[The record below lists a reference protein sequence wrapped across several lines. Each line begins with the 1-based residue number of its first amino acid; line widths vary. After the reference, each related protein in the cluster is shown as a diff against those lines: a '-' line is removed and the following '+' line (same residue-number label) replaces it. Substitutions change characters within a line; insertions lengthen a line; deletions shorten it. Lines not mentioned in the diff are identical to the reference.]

1 MIKIRRLRVEIHT
14 KHRILGFDE
23 FFDDHMNIICSE
35 NNTSGKSSIISSIYY
50 ALGLEEII
58 GGRGYNVLSSA
69 FKTKIQNEEV
79 ELDVLESKVYLEIT
93 NGIKDITILRAAKMK
108 DRDCNLMTIFH
119 SKMDKIN
126 DINTKIEDMYVHSQ
140 NSATSKKGFF
150 TFLETFL
157 GMALPSV
164 PGSDDKEKKLYLQ
177 LIFSSML
184 IEQKRGW
191 ADLFS
196 GMPHFGIREP
206 KKRVIEYLLN
216 MDTLLNEKLKHQLK
230 IKENTIIEKWKQL
243 YMDTTEALGEVDLQ
257 LRGVNKNVELLNEPE
272 KSIKIVY
279 NSNGNTFSL
288 DQFIQFKKSEY
299 ENLIRIKPKNINNF
313 QELKLELKNLEE
325 DIINSE
331 DRLKNTRSRLINEN
345 NSIDRLKNSLELIQ
359 TDIVNNQDAKKLRNL
374 GSKEGF
380 NSYKDICPTCNQSIS
395 DTLLVSQNKAE
406 VMSIEDNINHL
417 KSQEK
422 VFEHAIEQK
431 RQIVKKINQDI
442 LEIEKVV
449 SNLYRLAKVTRND
462 IFAIDGAVSESII
475 YKKMELT
482 KVIEHLESINVEN
495 IINNFKILS
504 DEWKLYL
511 SDLGKLPKNKFTEL
525 DEEKLKSLRDHF
537 VSNLKTFG
545 YRSSSDIDKV
555 MISRDTYMPTIEN
568 FDLKFDSSASD
579 HIRRIWAFTVAL
591 AQTSSGLNG
600 NHPGILIFD
609 EPGQHSIVVGD
620 MEAFFDCLKSLAIK
634 NQVIVG
640 ITIKETDTRELII
653 KKIAEGSKGIIIKDR
668 AFNKLV

>member
-35 NNTSGKSSIISSIYY
+35 KNTSGKSSIISSIYY

-69 FKTKIQNEEV
+69 FKTKIESEET

-119 SKMDKIN
+119 SKMEKIN
-126 DINTKIEDMYVHSQ
+126 NIDTRIEDMYVHSQ

-150 TFLETFL
+150 TFLESFL
-157 GMALPSV
+157 NMELPSV
-164 PGSDDKEKKLYLQ
+164 PGTDDKEKKLYLQ

-216 MDTLLNEKLKHQLK
+216 MDTLKNEKLKHQLK
-230 IKENTIIEKWKQL
+230 IKEKTIIEKWKQL
-243 YMDTTEALGEVDLQ
+243 YKETTETLGKMNLQ
-257 LRGVNKNVELLNEPE
+257 LRGVKENVEILNEPE
-272 KSIKIVY
+272 KLINIIY
-279 NSNGNTFSL
+279 NSNGNIYSL
-288 DQFIQFKKSEY
+288 DKFIQLKKVEY
-299 ENLIRIKPKNINNF
+299 DDLIKIKPKNINNF
-313 QELKLELKNLEE
+313 QELKAELKKVEE
-325 DIINSE
+325 DIINYE
-331 DRLKNTRSRLINEN
+331 EKLKDTRSHLNNEN
-345 NSIDRLKNSLELIQ
+345 ISIERLKNSLELIQ
-359 TDIVNNQDAKKLRNL
+359 TDIINNQDAKKLRNL

-380 NSYKDICPTCNQSIS
+380 NSFKDICPTCNQPIS
-395 DTLLVSQNKAE
+395 DTLLVSQNKTD
-406 VMSIEDNINHL
+406 VMSIEDNIKHL

-431 RQIVKKINQDI
+431 RQIVKKLNKDI
-442 LEIEKVV
+442 SEIEKVV
-449 SNLYRLAKVTRND
+449 TNLYRLAKVTRND
-462 IFAIDGAVSESII
+462 IFAIDGAVSERVI
-475 YKKMELT
+475 YKKIELT
-482 KVIEHLESINVEN
+482 KIIESLENIEVEN
-495 IINNFKILS
+495 IINNFKNLS
-504 DEWKLYL
+504 DEWQLYL
-511 SDLGKLPKNKFTEL
+511 SDLGKLPKNKFTEQ
-525 DEEKLKSLRDHF
+525 DEKKLKSLRDNF

-555 MISRDTYMPTIEN
+555 IISRDTYMPTIEN

-579 HIRRIWAFTVAL
+579 HIRRIWAFTIAL
-591 AQTSSGLNG
+591 AQTSSVLNG
-600 NHPGILIFD
+600 KHPGILIFD

-620 MEAFFDCLKSLAIK
+620 MGAFFDCLKSLAIK
-634 NQVIVG
+634 NQVLVG